1 MSAWLEEAAGQQSTK
16 LKNLT
21 GPPQPT
27 IFNFIPDDDRE
38 VRAILKTVGRVS
50 DVTLSLV
57 CPSTSEVY
65 NEMIIQVNAKN
76 MEGKCIAVEEAEKS
90 QLPVEVTAPNND
102 VIPQYRLTSSS
113 SSPSLVARYRPI
125 VTGQYK
131 VSATVHGKHLKGRA
145 AEVKVHYHLDTFDP
159 AKCPPSLVLSNN
171 NLTVKKTR
179 VHGSACV
186 LGTRRYIT
194 GQHDINL
201 RLDGVLSN
209 IDAEIG
215 VTSNEKRPLEDQA
228 HTPDLTIWHTGLTSY
243 YGGRSVALDMSTD
256 VGQPWQSGDL
266 ISLHM
271 DCDQHTV
278 TLTHRRS
285 GKSHTAVN
293 VTGFL
298 RLFVCLYHR
307 KEKVSIIP

>member
-1 MSAWLEEAAGQQSTK
+1 MTTAVDNLQSEVLNTSDKATRYFQSIRKAVSERAKEVLAQIDHHQTMRMLLLDKQRGLVATALCVSKTVSAFLDAKQPTGNFLRMSAWLEEAAGQQSTR

-21 GPPQPT
+21 CPSQPT
-27 IFNFIPDDDRE
+27 IFSFIPDDDRE

-57 CPSTSEVY
+57 CPSTSDVY
-65 NEMIIQVNAKN
+65 TEMIILVNAKN

-90 QLPVEVTAPNND
+90 QLLVEVTAPNND

-113 SSPSLVARYRPI
+113 SSPSLVARYRPM

-131 VSATVHGKHLKGRA
+131 VSATVLGQHLKGSA

-194 GQHDINL
+194 GQHDINI

-209 IDAEIG
+209 IDADIG
-215 VTSNEKRPLEDQA
+215 VTSNEK
-228 HTPDLTIWHTGLTSY
+228 
-243 YGGRSVALDMSTD
+243 
-256 VGQPWQSGDL
+256 
-266 ISLHM
+266 
-271 DCDQHTV
+271 
-278 TLTHRRS
+278 
-285 GKSHTAVN
+285 
-293 VTGFL
+293 
-298 RLFVCLYHR
+298 
-307 KEKVSIIP
+307 